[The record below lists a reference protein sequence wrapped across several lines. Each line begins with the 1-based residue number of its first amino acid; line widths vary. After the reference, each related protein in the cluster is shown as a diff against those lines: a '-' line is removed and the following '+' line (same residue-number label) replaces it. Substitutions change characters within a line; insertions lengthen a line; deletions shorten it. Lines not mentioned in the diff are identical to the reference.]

1 VDGHI
6 GFDTPDGARIG
17 CRVWRPPAPESGP
30 PLLLLHGAASN
41 GGRWWDFVEHT
52 RLADSRRLLRPDLR
66 GHADSRAPRPAG
78 IDDWCA
84 DLLQLLEHERIER
97 AVPMGHCLG
106 ANIAL
111 HFAARHPERCAAV
124 IAVEPMLPEAL
135 YGSLA
140 RVQRFAPLIRIAL
153 ALLAMGRWLGLRRR
167 RLQAVDLRELDLRF
181 REQLAHPEGKAAMKR
196 RYGSPLHDLRS
207 IHLDQY
213 LNNLLQLL
221 CPLPLAELRVPVLAL
236 LSSGRYLADP
246 VRTRAGLAPVPGL
259 DIRELP
265 AEHWIP
271 TEQPERLRAEVE
283 DWLAG
288 LD

>member
-1 VDGHI
+1 MDGHI
-6 GFDTPDGARIG
+6 GLDTPDGARIA
-17 CRVWRPPAPESGP
+17 CRVWRPPGPEAGL

-52 RLADSRRLLRPDLR
+52 GLAANRRLLRPDLR
-66 GHADSRAPRPAG
+66 GHGDSRAARPAG
-78 IDDWCA
+78 IDQWCV
-84 DLLQLLEHERIER
+84 DLLQLLDHERIER

-106 ANIAL
+106 ANLAL
-111 HFAARHPERCAAV
+111 HFAARHPERCAGA

-140 RVQRFAPLIRIAL
+140 RVKGFAPLIRIAL
-153 ALLAMGRWLGLRRR
+153 GLLALGRGLGLRRKH
-167 RLQAVDLRELDLRF
+167 LQPVDLRELDLRF
-181 REQLAHPEGKAAMKR
+181 RDQLAHPEGKAAMKR

-213 LNNLLQLL
+213 LTNLLQLL
-221 CPLPLAELRVPVLAL
+221 RPLPLTELRVPVLAL

-246 VRTRAGLAPVPGL
+246 ARTRAGLAPLPGL
-259 DIRELP
+259 EIRELP

-271 TEQPERLRAEVE
+271 TEQPERLREEVE
-283 DWLAG
+283 GWLAG
-288 LD
+288 LR